1 MKHPDLKT
9 FCEGYWFKDVP
20 KLMSEVDILY
30 TRAGKV
36 KWRSAAD
43 RIIEARRWE
52 PTRRIIEPNLEREI
66 TRLGVF
72 YVSEVLG
79 PGPCFVF
86 PLRDMG
92 TTAVQRGRV
101 RLDGGSTCIEPEEIS
116 RAQLKPC
123 YTMKDDMGKTCK
135 YINIGPKLALGPNW
149 LGNDLETIEQIIKQ
163 RRVLIIEGGFDLLA
177 CRLLRPDIP
186 SLSPLKKSLGSEHE
200 IYLRMLGVKRGLLMF
215 DNEAPKDG
223 KTLGGGNMSMHTT
236 IDRIKTMKMEMLL
249 SPAGDPSAC
258 LESVV
263 KTRALQ
269 KVLAEI

>member
-1 MKHPDLKT
+1 MEHLDLKT

-72 YVSEVLG
+72 YVSKVLG

-92 TTAVQRGRV
+92 VTAIQ
-101 RLDGGSTCIEPEEIS
+101 

-123 YTMKDDMGKTCK
+123 YTMKDDKGKVCK

-149 LGNDLETIEQIIKQ
+149 LGNDFETIQQIIKQ
-163 RRVLIIEGGFDLLA
+163 RRVLIVEGGFDLLA

-186 SLSPLKKSLGSEHE
+186 SLCPLKKSLGNEHE
-200 IYLRMLGVKRGLLMF
+200 IYLRMLGVKRGFLMF

-223 KTLGGGNMSMHTT
+223 KTLGGGNMSMHMT